1 MMQIDITKLLINQ
14 ANSINFENQVIIPK
28 EFLVGSRIDDLNN
41 VTIKGNI
48 SLNEENELVISAN
61 LKGTMVLKDDLT
73 LEPVNYNFDTEIEEN
88 VIEQQ
93 NTLDLTDILWQNI
106 LVEIPSKVRS
116 TDEDIHL
123 SGNGW
128 RVISEDEYNKERNTA
143 NNPFANLDELL
154 KTKEDK

>member
-1 MMQIDITKLLINQ
+1 MQIDITKLLINQ

-73 LEPVNYNFDTEIEEN
+73 LEPVNYNFDTEIEEK

-93 NTLDLTDILWQNI
+93 NTLDLTDI
-106 LVEIPSKVRS
+106 
-116 TDEDIHL
+116 
-123 SGNGW
+123 
-128 RVISEDEYNKERNTA
+128 
-143 NNPFANLDELL
+143 
-154 KTKEDK
+154 

>member
-1 MMQIDITKLLINQ
+1 MQIDITKLLINQ
-14 ANSINFENQVIIPK
+14 ASSINFENQVIIPK
-28 EFLVGSRIDDLNN
+28 EFLTGSRIDDLNN
-41 VTIKGNI
+41 VTLKGNI
-48 SLNEENELVISAN
+48 SLNEENELVINAS

-73 LEPVNYNFDTEIEEN
+73 LEPVNYNFDTEVEEN
-88 VIEQQ
+88 IVEQQ
-93 NTLDLTDILWQNI
+93 NILDITDIIWQNI
-106 LVEIPSKVRS
+106 LVEIPSKVRG

>member
-1 MMQIDITKLLINQ
+1 MQIDITKLLINQ

-48 SLNEENELVISAN
+48 SLNEENELVIIAN

-128 RVISEDEYNKERNTA
+128 RVISEDEYNKERNTV

>member
-1 MMQIDITKLLINQ
+1 MQIDITKLLINQ

>member
-1 MMQIDITKLLINQ
+1 MQIDITKLLINQ

-41 VTIKGNI
+41 VTKKGNI
-48 SLNEENELVISAN
+48 SLNEENELVIIAN

>member
-1 MMQIDITKLLINQ
+1 MQIDITKLLINQ

-48 SLNEENELVISAN
+48 SLNEENELVIIAN